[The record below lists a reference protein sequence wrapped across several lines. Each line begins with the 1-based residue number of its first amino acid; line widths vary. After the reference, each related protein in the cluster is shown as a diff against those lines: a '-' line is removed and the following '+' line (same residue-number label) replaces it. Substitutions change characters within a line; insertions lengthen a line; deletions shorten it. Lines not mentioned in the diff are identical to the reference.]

1 MRNKKDASIAAA
13 QLLQRAEEKLEVTS
27 PVVHPPA
34 TEPDALRLVLELQVY
49 QIELELQ
56 NEELQRA
63 RDETGAWL
71 NLYTG
76 LYDFAPVGYFT
87 LDRSGCIRRAN
98 LAGAQLLGVDRDRLV
113 NLAFDLYVSRDTRDV
128 FASFFAGVGDGH
140 SKQTCEVVLQTE
152 ENYPINVRI
161 DAGIYGDKEECQIA
175 VVDITERKQAE
186 QTQRE
191 IGDRAQQYLDIAG
204 VMLVGIAR
212 DQTITLINKQGCAL
226 LGYSQEELLGKNW
239 FDVGIPEHDR
249 QRVKTAFAW
258 MMRGNFEM
266 VEYFENTVV
275 TRSGEERLIKW
286 HNVLLRDA
294 TGKITGTLSSGEDI
308 TVRKQAEEALQTERD
323 NLAAIF
329 ASSPVGMLL
338 IDEESMIVNANSV
351 IAGMVSRNPAEIIR
365 QRGGGALGC
374 IHSFQNEKGC
384 GFSPECLECPLRLGI
399 TQVLAGGTSI
409 HGVEIQPTLLI
420 GGREHVPW

>member
-1 MRNKKDASIAAA
+1 VRNKKDASIAAA

-161 DAGIYGDKEECQIA
+161 DAGIYGDK
-175 VVDITERKQAE
+175 
-186 QTQRE
+186 
-191 IGDRAQQYLDIAG
+191 
-204 VMLVGIAR
+204 
-212 DQTITLINKQGCAL
+212 DQ
-226 LGYSQEELLGKNW
+226 
-239 FDVGIPEHDR
+239 
-249 QRVKTAFAW
+249 
-258 MMRGNFEM
+258 
-266 VEYFENTVV
+266 
-275 TRSGEERLIKW
+275 
-286 HNVLLRDA
+286 
-294 TGKITGTLSSGEDI
+294 
-308 TVRKQAEEALQTERD
+308 
-323 NLAAIF
+323 
-329 ASSPVGMLL
+329 
-338 IDEESMIVNANSV
+338 
-351 IAGMVSRNPAEIIR
+351 
-365 QRGGGALGC
+365 
-374 IHSFQNEKGC
+374 
-384 GFSPECLECPLRLGI
+384 
-399 TQVLAGGTSI
+399 
-409 HGVEIQPTLLI
+409 
-420 GGREHVPW
+420 